1 MAVVEEENRMVQRR
15 LLALMVS
22 AIVIVGA
29 CTSSSG
35 SSAPTSAASAPP
47 AASSGASSAPS
58 QAAATP
64 GPSVPT
70 ELGSTQGQT
79 INVLAW
85 PGYVENGSTDK
96 TVDWVTDFQKQSG
109 CTVKPQIFGTSDEA
123 YTLFSTNPEQF
134 DVVSASGDASL
145 RLVRGGFVQPVNL
158 ALFKNYPDIFAA
170 LKNKPYNTVNG
181 VPYGVPHGRG
191 SNLLMWR
198 TDLVTPAPTTWAQM
212 FDPASGY
219 KVSIYDAP
227 IYIADAAV
235 VLMKTR
241 PDLNIKNP
249 YALDDTQFQAAI
261 DLLNKQKPAVTQRW
275 TDYLKQ
281 MDDFRSGN
289 STVGTTWQ
297 IIANLLKG
305 EKTPVKVDLIKP
317 PEGATG
323 WSDTWMIN
331 SKTKNLACAYAYI
344 DYLTSPEINAKIA
357 EWFGEAPGNS
367 KSCALT
373 VAKDHCAI
381 FHADDDAFWQDVW
394 YWQTPTAD
402 CVDGRTDV
410 KCKDFGEWIQAWT
423 TVKG

>member
-1 MAVVEEENRMVQRR
+1 MIQRR
-15 LLALMVS
+15 LLALVAGAMVI
-22 AIVIVGA
+22 AGA
-29 CTSSSG
+29 CSSSSG
-35 SSAPTSAASAPP
+35 SSAPSAAASAPP
-47 AASSGASSAPS
+47 VASQPAASVGAS
-58 QAAATP
+58 AAASQSAASP

-85 PGYVENGSTDK
+85 PGYVENGSTSKD
-96 TVDWVTDFQKQSG
+96 VDWVTDFQNKSG

-158 ALFKNYPDIFAA
+158 ALFKNYPEIFEA
-170 LKNKPYNTVNG
+170 LKNKPYNTVDG

-198 TDLVTPAPTTWAQM
+198 TDLVNPAPTTWAQM
-212 FDPASGY
+212 FDPANGY
-219 KVSIYDAP
+219 KTSVYDAP

-241 PDLNIKNP
+241 PELNIKNP

-261 DLLNKQKPAVTQRW
+261 DLLNKQKPAITQRW

-305 EKTPVKVDLIKP
+305 EKTPVKVNLIKP

-331 SKTKNLACAYAYI
+331 SKTKHLNCAYNWLDYI
-344 DYLTSPEINAKIA
+344 VSPTVNAA
-357 EWFGEAPGNS
+357 VASFFGEAPGNS
-367 KSCALT
+367 KACALT
-373 VAKDHCAI
+373 P
-381 FHADDDAFWQDVW
+381 ADQTNCDTFYAQDVNYWKDVW
-394 YWQTPTAD
+394 YWQTPETT

-410 KCKDFGEWIQAWT
+410 KCKGFDDWVKAWANI
-423 TVKG
+423 VG

>member
-1 MAVVEEENRMVQRR
+1 MGM
-15 LLALMVS
+15 LALT
-22 AIVIVGA
+22 VGA
-29 CTSSSG
+29 ALVAVACSSG
-35 SSAPTSAASAPP
+35 GASTAPSAGSAAPGSAAPTTAGSAAPSAAASA
-47 AASSGASSAPS
+47 GAS
-58 QAAATP
+58 
-64 GPSVPT
+64 VPA

-96 TVDWVTDFQKQSG
+96 TVDWVTDFQTQSG
-109 CTVKPQIFGTSDEA
+109 CTVKYQIFGTSDEA

-158 ALFKNYPDIFAA
+158 SLFKNYPDIFEA
-170 LKNKPYNTVNG
+170 LKNKPYNTVDG

-198 TDLVTPAPTTWAQM
+198 TDQVSPAPTTWAQM

-235 VLMKTR
+235 VLMKTK
-241 PDLNIKNP
+241 PELKITNP
-249 YALDDTQFQAAI
+249 YALDDTQFAAAI
-261 DLLNKQKPAVTQRW
+261 ELLKAQKRAVTQRW
-275 TDYLKQ
+275 VDYLKQ
-281 MDDFRSGN
+281 MDDFRAGTSN
-289 STVGTTWQ
+289 VGTTWQ
-297 IIANLLKG
+297 IITNLLQG
-305 EKTPVKVDLIKP
+305 ETPPVKVNVIKP

-323 WSDTWMIN
+323 WSDTWMVN

-344 DYLTSPEINAKIA
+344 DYLTSPETNAKIA

-367 KSCALT
+367 KACALT
-373 VAKDHCAI
+373 VNKDHCTI
-381 FHADDDAFWQDVW
+381 FHADDDAFWKDVW
-394 YWQTPTAD
+394 YWQTPTAE

-410 KCKDFGEWIQAWT
+410 KCKGFDDWIKAWT
-423 TVKG
+423 EVKG